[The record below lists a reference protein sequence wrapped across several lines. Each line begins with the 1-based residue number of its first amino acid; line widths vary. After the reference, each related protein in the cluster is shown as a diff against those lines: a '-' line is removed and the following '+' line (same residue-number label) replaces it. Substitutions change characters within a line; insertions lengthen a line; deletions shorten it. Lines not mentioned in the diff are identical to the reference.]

1 VLLQMFV
8 KIEEIREGLELNE
21 PITLGILEDA
31 LARKGEETGFRPLRE
46 SQLKASLRRV
56 SGGVLLKAGFRV
68 DVAGPCKRCLGEVAA
83 TIPVSFTLTLI
94 PRSLVKNDE
103 LPPDEDDEESE
114 RAGSFDLQDADRE
127 WFDGKKIDLDPILRE
142 QVLLAVPMNLVCRET
157 CRGLC
162 PVCGENL
169 NEKQCQCE
177 REVVDPRWMALKNI
191 KLN

>member
-21 PITLGILEDA
+21 PITLGVLEDA
-31 LARKGEETGFRPLRE
+31 LGRKGQETAFRPLRE
-46 SQLKASLRRV
+46 ARLKASLRRV
-56 SGGVLLKAGFRV
+56 SGGVLLNAGFRV
-68 DVAGPCKRCLGEVAA
+68 EVATLCKRCLGEVTA
-83 TIPVSFTLTLI
+83 TVPVSFTLTLI
-94 PRSLVKNDE
+94 PRSLAKGE
-103 LPPDEDDEESE
+103 EFTPEEDDEESE

-142 QVLLAVPMNLVCRET
+142 QVLLALPMNLVCRET

-162 PVCGENL
+162 PVCGANL

-177 REVVDPRWMALKNI
+177 SEVVDPRWMALKNI

>member
-1 VLLQMFV
+1 MFV
-8 KIEEIREGLELNE
+8 RIEEIREGLEINE
-21 PITLGILEDA
+21 PITLGVLEDA
-31 LARKGEETGFRPLRE
+31 LARKGEETGFRPLRGA
-46 SQLKASLRRV
+46 QLKASFRRV
-56 SGGVLLKAGFRV
+56 SGGVLLKGEFGV
-68 DVAGPCKRCLGEVAA
+68 EVAAPCKRCLGEVTA

-94 PRSLVKNDE
+94 PRSLAMDE
-103 LPPDEDDEESE
+103 QSAAEEEDDEDSD

-142 QVLLAVPMNLVCRET
+142 QVLLALPMNLVCRET

-177 REVVDPRWMALKNI
+177 REVLDPRWMALKKI